1 MRLTL
6 AQEIEKRAHCFEG
19 QGDGIVMVTIRLDEI
34 VAAVRAHKISHRKTT
49 TKPKRKTH
57 DRHHRRPISLK

>member
-6 AQEIEKRAHCFEG
+6 AQEIEKRAHYFEG

-34 VAAVRAHKISHRKTT
+34 IAAVRSHRTSRRKITA
-49 TKPKRKTH
+49 KPKPKKR
-57 DRHHRRPISLK
+57 D